1 MSLRTNVVSGYV
13 SQIYVLILGVAL
25 VPVYVQK
32 MGAEAYGLVGFF
44 AMLQAWFGMLDLG
57 LSATTSREV
66 SLYKS
71 HQITAQNFAA
81 LYKGL
86 GFVFGVLSG
95 VGAVIL
101 FLAAPSIVK
110 RWLVFYEIDQND
122 VLFCV
127 RVMAACVGL
136 KLMSG
141 IYRGAITGAE
151 YLTWLNAFSA
161 VSATLKFVGV
171 LLSMWLWGF
180 TAIVFF
186 LHQLVVAV
194 LECLLLWHR
203 TKSIVP
209 HVGEGGLV
217 DAVKAVAFRLKF
229 MLSMAFVS
237 VAWIMVSQLDK
248 LVLSGILNLQDYA
261 YFTLAM
267 VVANGVT
274 FLTGPIAGAVMPR
287 MTRLHAEHAN
297 HELMLVYRKTTRV
310 LMALVG
316 PLSIAMAVYADQLLF
331 AWTGDAVIAE
341 HAAPVL
347 RLYALGN
354 GILAMS
360 SFAYYL
366 QYAKGQLRYHVYSCV
381 LFLVLLMPAVIVA
394 AVRYGAVGA
403 GWVWLGFNLIYL
415 LLWVAFVHHR
425 LMPGLHN
432 QWLLHDGVLV
442 VLPSVLALWL
452 SSYVLTWSEDRWGV
466 FWQLSFLSLLVL
478 MLTLLSVR
486 DIRGMLLERFHVKD
500 SM

>member
-1 MSLRTNVVSGYV
+1 MSLRTNVSSGYI
-13 SQIYVLILGVAL
+13 SQIYVLTLGVAF
-25 VPVYVQK
+25 VPLYVQH
-32 MGAEAYGLVGFF
+32 MGTEAYGLVGFF

-66 SLYKS
+66 ALYKS
-71 HQITAQNFAA
+71 RQTNEQDFVA

-86 GFVFGVLSG
+86 GLVFGVLSMA
-95 VGAVIL
+95 GAVLL
-101 FLAAPSIVK
+101 FLAAPAIVK
-110 RWLVFYEIDQND
+110 RWLVFYEIGPQD
-122 VLFCV
+122 VLFSV

-136 KLMSG
+136 KLMG
-141 IYRGAITGAE
+141 GLYRGAITGAE
-151 YLTWLNAFSA
+151 QLTWLNAFSA

-171 LLSMWLWGF
+171 LVSMWLWGF

-186 LHQLVVAV
+186 MHQLVVAV
-194 LECLLLWHR
+194 SECLLLWIR

-209 HVGEGGLV
+209 NVVKGGLGNSI
-217 DAVKAVAFRLKF
+217 KAVGLRLKF

-248 LVLSGILNLQDYA
+248 LILSGILNLQDYA

-267 VVANGVT
+267 VVANGIT

-287 MTRLHAEHAN
+287 MTRLHAERAN
-297 HELMLVYRKTTRV
+297 HELVLIYRKTTRI

-316 PLSIAMAVYADQLLF
+316 PLSIVMAVYAYQLLF
-331 AWTGDAVIAE
+331 AWTGDALIAE

-381 LFLVLLMPAVIVA
+381 LFLVLLMPAIIVA
-394 AVRYGAVGA
+394 AIWYGAVGA

-425 LMPGLHN
+425 LMPGLHKH
-432 QWLLHDGVLV
+432 WLLHDGVLV
-442 VLPSVLALWL
+442 VLPSVVILWL
-452 SSYVLTWSEDRWGV
+452 SWHLLIWSEDRWGV
-466 FWQLSFLSLLVL
+466 FWQLSLLSLLTL
-478 MLTLLSVR
+478 MLTMLAER
-486 DIRGMLLERFHVKD
+486 DIRSMLLQRFNARTY
-500 SM
+500 